1 MTVIEQSRIPTPEQ
15 AAHLFL
21 TPDRAKARLPQMR
34 PPGARA
40 LSIPF
45 GEGGALA
52 AFEWG
57 EGLPVLLVHGWEG
70 SHADMD
76 GFVAPLV
83 AAGFRAVAMDL
94 PGHGISTGTL
104 APIPLMAKAVRAV
117 ADAIGGTHGLI
128 AHSIGCAASMTA
140 LTRGLDAGRVVL
152 LASPTNYRA
161 QAEMVARFMGLRG
174 EARER
179 MLTVANRLGAELEQ
193 IDFASMAPSMR
204 APALIMHSADDTV
217 CPIVPTRESA
227 KLWPGATFRQLNGL
241 GHMRLLGDAA
251 VIADAVAFV
260 SEPAR
265 GGWNR
270 SCRTDR

>member
-1 MTVIEQSRIPTPEQ
+1 MTVIEQSRVPTPEQ

-21 TPDRAKARLPQMR
+21 TPNRAKARLPQQR

-40 LSIPF
+40 SSIPF

-94 PGHGISTGTL
+94 PGHGASTGTL
-104 APIPLMAKAVRAV
+104 APIPLMAKAVRTV
-117 ADAIGGTHGLI
+117 ADAIGGAHALI

-140 LTRGLDAGRVVL
+140 LSRGLDVGRVVL

-161 QAEMVARFMGLRG
+161 QAEIVARFIGLKG
-174 EARER
+174 EAREK
-179 MLTVANRLGAELEQ
+179 MLTTANRLGAELEQ
-193 IDFASMAPSMR
+193 IDFISMAPSMR
-204 APALIMHSADDTV
+204 APALIMHSEDDTV
-217 CPIVPTRESA
+217 CPIAPARDAA
-227 KLWPGATFRQLNGL
+227 KFWRGATFKQLNGL
-241 GHMRLLGDAA
+241 GHMRLLGDEA
-251 VIADAVAFV
+251 VIADTVAFLSQPV
-260 SEPAR
+260 R
-265 GGWNR
+265 
-270 SCRTDR
+270 

>member
-21 TPDRAKARLPQMR
+21 TPDRAKARLPQLR

-45 GEGGALA
+45 GDGALA

-94 PGHGISTGTL
+94 PGHGVSTGTL

-117 ADAIGGTHGLI
+117 ADAIGGAHGLI

-140 LTRGLDAGRVVL
+140 LARGLAARPRRASRLADELSRAGGNR
-152 LASPTNYRA
+152 RA
-161 QAEMVARFMGLRG
+161 LHGLEGRGARK
-174 EARER
+174 
-179 MLTVANRLGAELEQ
+179 MLTSANRLGAELEQ

-204 APALIMHSADDTV
+204 APALLMHSADDTV
-217 CPIVPTRESA
+217 CPIAPAREAA
-227 KLWPGATFRQLNGL
+227 KLWHGATFKQLDGL
-241 GHMRLLGDAA
+241 GHMRLLGDAT
-251 VIADAVAFV
+251 VIADAVAFI
-260 SEPAR
+260 SEPLR
-265 GGWNR
+265 R
-270 SCRTDR
+270 L

>member
-57 EGLPVLLVHGWEG
+57 EGQPVLLVHGWEG

-83 AAGFRAVAMDL
+83 ASGFRAVAMDL
-94 PGHGISTGTL
+94 PGHGVSTGTL

-128 AHSIGCAASMTA
+128 AHSIGCAALMTA
-140 LTRGLDAGRVVL
+140 LARGLEAGRVVL
-152 LASPTNYRA
+152 LA
-161 QAEMVARFMGLRG
+161 
-174 EARER
+174 
-179 MLTVANRLGAELEQ
+179 
-193 IDFASMAPSMR
+193 
-204 APALIMHSADDTV
+204 
-217 CPIVPTRESA
+217 
-227 KLWPGATFRQLNGL
+227 
-241 GHMRLLGDAA
+241 
-251 VIADAVAFV
+251 
-260 SEPAR
+260 
-265 GGWNR
+265 
-270 SCRTDR
+270 

>member
-21 TPDRAKARLPQMR
+21 TPDRAKARRPQQR
-34 PPGARA
+34 PPGARS

-45 GEGGALA
+45 EGGALA

-94 PGHGISTGTL
+94 PGHGASTGTL
-104 APIPLMAKAVRAV
+104 APIPLMAKAVRTV
-117 ADAIGGTHGLI
+117 AEAIGGVHALI

-140 LTRGLDAGRVVL
+140 LARGLDAARVVL

-161 QAEMVARFMGLRG
+161 QAEIVARFMGLKG
-174 EARER
+174 EARET
-179 MLTVANRLGAELEQ
+179 MLSVADRLGAELEQ
-193 IDFASMAPSMR
+193 IDFTSMAPSMR

-217 CPIVPTRESA
+217 CPIAPAREAA
-227 KLWPGATFRQLNGL
+227 KFWRGATFTPLDGL
-241 GHMRLLGDAA
+241 GHARLLGDEA

-260 SEPAR
+260 SEPLR
-265 GGWNR
+265 
-270 SCRTDR
+270 